1 VLEDL
6 PFFIALLLLSAFFSG
21 MEASYFSLDIL
32 KRAKMARLPT
42 PSARRGTALL
52 SRPRDLLMTVLIGN
66 MLVNTALS
74 SKASDLFED
83 STVLSIIVVTF
94 FLVLFG
100 DMTPKNLGFRHNEK
114 YALAGSGPL
123 KLFFILFAPIRGF
136 LKLFMNRLLRK
147 AGAEDAQRILTE
159 DEFRSAIKRS
169 SLSGVLEQTSSG
181 ILANIIG
188 FSLLEARHIMTPRTS
203 IHALPLAAKMRD
215 AIEFVRSTSYSKIPL
230 YRSNKDEIVGY
241 LRAKDLLPYMA
252 GAKKTTSLKR
262 LLRPVFRIPEGK
274 LLAEF
279 LPEMRQDTSRL
290 AVVVD
295 EYGGTAGILTL
306 DDVLEEIMGQLMD
319 EKENGGDERMYWAK
333 TNRTYVFRGTT
344 PLALFNQRMGTRIVS
359 EDYQT
364 LSGYILELAGRIPQ
378 ENDVFD
384 SANSADGGRFRFR
397 VVVMKGNH
405 ISQIEVTRR

>member
-1 VLEDL
+1 
-6 PFFIALLLLSAFFSG
+6 

-32 KRAKMARLPT
+32 KRAKMARLPA
-42 PSARRGTALL
+42 PKARRGTALL
-52 SRPRDLLMTVLIGN
+52 SRSRDLLMTVLIGN
-66 MLVNTALS
+66 MLANTVLSSRASGLFGDSTALS
-74 SKASDLFED
+74 IL
-83 STVLSIIVVTF
+83 VVTF

-100 DMTPKNLGFRHNEK
+100 DMVPKSLGFRHNEK
-114 YALAGSGPL
+114 YALTGSGPL
-123 KLFFILFAPIRGF
+123 RFFFIFFAPIRGF
-136 LKLFMNRLLRK
+136 LKLFVTRFLNK
-147 AGAEDAQRILTE
+147 VGAEDVKRIITE

-169 SLSGVLEQTSSG
+169 SVSGVLEQASSG
-181 ILANIIG
+181 ILANIIS
-188 FSLLEARHIMTPRTS
+188 FSMLEARHIMTPRTS

-215 AIEFVRSTSYSKIPL
+215 AIEFVRATSYSKIPL

-241 LRAKDLLPYMA
+241 LRAKDLLPYMT
-252 GAKKTTSLKR
+252 GVKKTTSLKR

-274 LLAEF
+274 LLVEF

-319 EKENGGDERMYWAK
+319 EKENVGAERMYWAK
-333 TNRTYVFRGTT
+333 TNRTYIFRGTT
-344 PLALFNQRMGTRIVS
+344 PLALFNQRMETRITS

-384 SANSADGGRFRFR
+384 ANTFDGGRFRFR
-397 VVVMKGNH
+397 VVLMKGNH

>member
-1 VLEDL
+1 MLEEL
-6 PFFIALLLLSAFFSG
+6 PVFFALLLLSAFFSL

-32 KRAKMARLPT
+32 KRAKISRLPT
-42 PSARRGTALL
+42 SGALRGTALL

-66 MLVNTALS
+66 MLATTALS
-74 SKASDLFED
+74 SKASDLFDD
-83 STVLSIIVVTF
+83 STFISIIVVTAI
-94 FLVLFG
+94 LVLFG
-100 DMTPKNLGFRHNEK
+100 DMTPKNLGFRHNER
-114 YALAGSGPL
+114 YAIAGSLIL
-123 KLFFILFAPIRGF
+123 KFFFILFTPIRLF
-136 LKLFMNRLLRK
+136 LKLFMNGILRK
-147 AGAEDAQRILTE
+147 AGAQDAHQRITE

-169 SLSGVLEQTSSG
+169 SLSGGLEQTSGG

-188 FSLLEARHIMTPRTS
+188 FSMLEARHIMTPRTS

-215 AIEFVRSTSYSKIPL
+215 AIEFVRSTQYSKIPL

-252 GAKKTTSLKR
+252 GAKKMTSLKR

-279 LPEMRQDTSRL
+279 LPEMRQETSRL

-295 EYGGTAGILTL
+295 EYGGTAGIITL

-319 EKENGGDERMYWAK
+319 EKENEGDERMYWAK
-333 TNRTYVFRGTT
+333 TNRTSVFRGTT
-344 PLALFNQRMGTRIVS
+344 PLALFNQRMGTSITS
-359 EDYQT
+359 ADYQT

-384 SANSADGGRFRFR
+384 DERFRFR
-397 VVVMKGNH
+397 VLLMKGNH
-405 ISQIEVTRR
+405 INQIEVTRR